1 MPNGPRQYRRCG
13 PLLSHTKRKEV
24 SVHTDRL
31 TFVVGTGRCGSTA
44 LSSVVNMHPDVLSVN
59 ELFASISDPAALTEE
74 PLTGPE
80 FWGVL
85 SRPNQIS
92 DSMIRNGT
100 PPSEFLYNRH
110 PEWRYS
116 AETTGIPAI
125 SLMVL
130 PHLTDDPDG
139 LLDELEPEVN
149 AWPSR
154 PVALH
159 WQALFATLAARF
171 GKQGAVVER
180 SGLSLGRVP
189 QLRALF
195 PQARFVHLYR
205 NGPDCA
211 LSMSRHFAFRMLP
224 MFWEMAQR
232 CGLESPL
239 ELTPEHAAQL
249 PPDLAPLLTDSYD
262 PALVLDR
269 PIPLATFGG
278 MWSRWIVDGLQHLEE
293 LPADIR
299 TSLSYERLLEEPRK
313 ELTRLAEFIGVEA
326 RPDWLDA
333 ASALLDGDGRRGS
346 ALALPQE
353 ELDALRE
360 SCTAGTEALALAD
373 QGR

>member
-1 MPNGPRQYRRCG
+1 M
-13 PLLSHTKRKEV
+13 
-24 SVHTDRL
+24 HTDKL

-44 LSSVVNMHPDVLSVN
+44 LSAVVNLHPDVLSLN
-59 ELFASISDPAALTEE
+59 ELFASVSDPAVLTEE
-74 PLTGPE
+74 PLSGAE
-80 FWGVL
+80 FWGFL
-85 SRPNQIS
+85 TRPNRVS
-92 DSMIRNGT
+92 DSLIRNGA

-116 AETTGIPAI
+116 AATTGIPAI
-125 SLMVL
+125 SMMVL

-149 AWPSR
+149 SWPAR
-154 PVALH
+154 PAPLQ

-171 GKQGAVVER
+171 GGPGAVVER

-195 PQARFVHLYR
+195 PQARFVHLFR

-211 LSMSRHFAFRMLP
+211 LSMSRHIAFRMLP
-224 MFWEMAQR
+224 MLWEMAQR
-232 CGLESPL
+232 CGLESPY

-249 PPDLAPLLTDSYD
+249 PPDLAPLLTEHYD

-269 PIPLATFGG
+269 PIPLAAFGA
-278 MWSRWIVDGLQHLEE
+278 MWSQWIVDGVRHLEE

-299 TSLSYERLLEEPRK
+299 TALSYERLLEEPRK

-333 ASALLDGDGRRGS
+333 ATALLDGDGRCGS
-346 ALALPQE
+346 ALALPPA

-360 SCTAGTEALALAD
+360 SCTAGNEALAG
-373 QGR
+373 QGL